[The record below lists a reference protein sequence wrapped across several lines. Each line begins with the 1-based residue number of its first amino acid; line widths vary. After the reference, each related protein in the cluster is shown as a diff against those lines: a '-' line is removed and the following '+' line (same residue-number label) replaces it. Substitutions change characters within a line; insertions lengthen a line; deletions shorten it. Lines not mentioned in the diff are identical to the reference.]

1 MILSV
6 LCIYHH
12 YGFTWYHWFWSI
24 WSLKKVDFAGI
35 SSYPRADTLTAHDP
49 HRTRDSYP
57 A

>member
-24 WSLKKVDFAGI
+24 WSLKNSRFCWYFELEKALVRRTTTN
-35 SSYPRADTLTAHDP
+35 YPG
-49 HRTRDSYP
+49 SV
-57 A
+57 

>member
-24 WSLKKVDFAGI
+24 LSLKKVD
-35 SSYPRADTLTAHDP
+35 LTVFRLNPTVLFMVLLGA
-49 HRTRDSYP
+49 RGLCCRL
-57 A
+57 